1 MPESSDDLKQA
12 KRELRRSVITRRDAM
27 SESNRAEASR
37 LIRSRLL
44 ELPIVQAAGSVFI
57 FISYSTEV
65 DTHPVIETLL
75 EAGRRVAV
83 PKIVDKTTMLS
94 VPIQGWDGLEP
105 DKMGILTPVSNE
117 HDQGPFDIAI
127 TPGVA
132 FTENGERLGYGAGY
146 YDRWF
151 ASHDVATKVAV
162 AFEEQIVEAIPTDEY
177 DLPVDI
183 IVTERRLIRC
193 KSGFPNAGSQ
203 H

>member
-1 MPESSDDLKQA
+1 MIA
-12 KRELRRSVITRRDAM
+12 RRDSL

-44 ELPIVQAAGSVFI
+44 ELPIIQAAQSVFI

-94 VPIQGWDGLEP
+94 VPIQGMDGLKP
-105 DKMGILTPVSNE
+105 DRMGILTPTSDE
-117 HDQGPFDIAI
+117 HDRGPFDVAI

-132 FTENGERLGYGAGY
+132 FTEAGDRLGYGRGY

-162 AFEEQIVEAIPTDEY
+162 AFEEQIVETLPTDEY
-177 DLPVDI
+177 DRPVDI
-183 IVTERRLIRC
+183 IVTERRLIRTRP
-193 KSGFPNAGSQ
+193 GLN